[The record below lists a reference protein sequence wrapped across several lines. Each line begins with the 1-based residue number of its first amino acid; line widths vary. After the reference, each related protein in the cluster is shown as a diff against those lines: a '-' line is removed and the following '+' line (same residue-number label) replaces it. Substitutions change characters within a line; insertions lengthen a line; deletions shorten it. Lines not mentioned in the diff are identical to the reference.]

1 MEFNFS
7 TCFVCQKRVVKSR
20 DILATKDSLSKIK
33 VAVEQRVRFGDK
45 NIILQKLQKLF
56 SDCEINDILAKKPAY
71 HRPCYSELTNKTNIV
86 RLEKKSNILS
96 LKNVTK
102 KNML

>member
-56 SDCEINDILAKKPAY
+56 SDCEINDILAKNLLIID
-71 HRPCYSELTNKTNIV
+71 R
-86 RLEKKSNILS
+86 
-96 LKNVTK
+96 VTQNLQIK
-102 KNML
+102 QT